1 MIVPPRRLA
10 PTEHV
15 TARAYNALLDYARRT
30 APVAGANVS
39 ISYGMGG
46 AAINGTPGGGA
57 VDAGIRPFRV
67 RYHELGEG
75 NGQWE
80 IYLPP
85 GCLSVG
91 DVCKVLNR
99 RADAATGH
107 EDDGEDWYVFRLDE
121 SSAGDGSS
129 SGDGTAEAE
138 RTFRVVVHGKPR
150 AMRDGIDSLKSAAGP
165 GVSVTAVPNAVT
177 SGGDVREEPSDDELG
192 NWGDAFRQVVAN
204 VTVTVGENG
213 VSRSVR
219 QIWSDPISVGTR
231 EDRPF
236 DLVWWFAAKDD
247 GDLEVKN
254 VYCVRQNASLAG
266 TDMAIDPDAMTDVK
280 DAERA
285 VYLHVITQ
293 SGANVGEVL
302 TDPTNTN
309 ATDEQTWVLLYLMKE
324 NCVVSDSR
332 TTNLANIQYYR

>member
-1 MIVPPRRLA
+1 MIIPPRRLA

-57 VDAGIRPFRV
+57 GDAGIRPFRV
-67 RYHELGEG
+67 RYHEIGEG

-85 GCLSVG
+85 GCISVG

-99 RADAATGH
+99 RADTAAGH
-107 EDDGEDWYVFRLDE
+107 EDDGGDWYAFRLDE
-121 SSAGDGSS
+121 SSA
-129 SGDGTAEAE
+129 GDGTAEAE

-165 GVSVTAVPNAVT
+165 GVSVTAVPNAGT
-177 SGGDVREEPSDDELG
+177 SGGDVQEVPSDGELG

-204 VTVTVGENG
+204 VTVTGGGNG

-219 QIWSDPISVGTR
+219 QICRDPISVGTR
-231 EDRPF
+231 EYRPF

-266 TDMAIDPDAMTDVK
+266 TDMAIDRDAMTDVK

-302 TDPTNTN
+302 KDPTNTN
-309 ATDEQTWVLLYLMKE
+309 ASDEQTWVLLYLMKD

-332 TTNLANIQYYR
+332 TTNLSNIQYYR

>member
-1 MIVPPRRLA
+1 MTLPPRRLA

-46 AAINGTPGGGA
+46 AAINGTPGGDAG
-57 VDAGIRPFRV
+57 DAGIRPFRV
-67 RYHELGEG
+67 RYHERGEG

-91 DVCKVLNR
+91 DACKALNR
-99 RADAATGH
+99 RADTAAGH
-107 EDDGEDWYVFRLDE
+107 EDDGEDWYAFRLDE
-121 SSAGDGSS
+121 SSGE
-129 SGDGTAEAE
+129 GTEGGGGMKAA
-138 RTFRVVVHGKPR
+138 FRVVLHGKPR
-150 AMRDGIDSLKSAAGP
+150 AMRDGIDSVNADAGP
-165 GVSVTAVPNAVT
+165 GMSVTAEPVGDGAAG
-177 SGGDVREEPSDDELG
+177 GGDGQPRPSRGDLG

-204 VTVTVGENG
+204 VTVTRAGNG

-219 QIWSDPISVGTR
+219 QVCRDPISVGTR

-247 GDLEVKN
+247 GGLEVKH

-266 TDMAIDPDAMTDVK
+266 TDMAIDQDAMTEVK
-280 DAERA
+280 DAAKA

-293 SGANVGEVL
+293 SGANVGEVVK
-302 TDPTNTN
+302 DPTDTT
-309 ATDEQTWVLLYLMKE
+309 ATDEQTWVLLYLMQD
-324 NCVVSDSR
+324 NCVTSDSR
-332 TTNLANIQYYR
+332 ISNLSNLQYYR